1 MKVLQTM
8 KSFIKV
14 ISILILST
22 VIAAAYP
29 NKPIEK
35 TITFKAGGAADI
47 AGRLAA
53 KAAEKVLS
61 RK

>member
-1 MKVLQTM
+1 MKVLQIM
-8 KSFIKV
+8 KSFLKV

-35 TITFKAGGAADI
+35 NYY
-47 AGRLAA
+47 
-53 KAAEKVLS
+53 V
-61 RK
+61 